1 MSKLILEEQAAPDT
15 PAANK
20 VVLYPKA
27 GGGLYKK
34 DDAGN
39 ETALGGG
46 MSDLVEDTTP
56 QLGGDLDLNGNN
68 IDFPTTANVSDCLDE
83 DDMSTD
89 SVTALATQQSIKAYV
104 DNNVYTD
111 AQAIIWAIVFGG

>member
-1 MSKLILEEQAAPDT
+1 MGQIILEEQAAPDT